1 MKTEADVIDKA
12 IELIE
17 NEARWEK
24 TWLYL
29 VLESSFQLKTRL
41 FKIFHFFSKT
51 VSDLNLLS
59 KKESS
64 LKVTFKMF

>member
-24 TWLYL
+24 NVT
-29 VLESSFQLKTRL
+29 L
-41 FKIFHFFSKT
+41 FGVTVTISVKDPSVQDFSFFSKT

>member
-24 TWLYL
+24 NVT
-29 VLESSFQLKTRL
+29 L
-41 FKIFHFFSKT
+41 FGVTVIISVKDPSVQDFSFFSKT